1 MIKNIKVLIVLM
13 LVFVLIGSTYAFAA
27 ANTIAENAGGYATD
41 DVSGYAV
48 TNVVYDLNDTDP
60 TLLVAI
66 ELDVAPIEV
75 GAPAAAFVTIRT
87 AATNAWTACSLD
99 SGSTWRCATTDPIEE
114 VIDLEVVASSST
126 NPADI

>member
-48 TNVVYDLNDTDP
+48 TNIVYDLNDADP
-60 TLLVAI
+60 THLAAV

-75 GAPAAAFVTIRT
+75 GAPDAAFVTIRT
-87 AATNAWTACSLD
+87 AATNAWTACSNT
-99 SGSTWRCATTDPIEE
+99 SGTTWRCATTDTIES
-114 VIDLEVVASSST
+114 VTDLEVVSSSSS
-126 NPADI
+126 NPAD

>member
-48 TNVVYDLNDTDP
+48 TNVVYDLNDANP
-60 TLLVAI
+60 TLLSAI

-87 AATNAWTACSLD
+87 ASTNSWTACSLT
-99 SGSTWRCATTDPIEE
+99 SGTTWRCANTDSIES
-114 VIDLEVVASSST
+114 VTDLEVVASSSA
-126 NPADI
+126 NPTD

>member
-41 DVSGYAV
+41 DVSGYAA

-60 TLLVAI
+60 TVLVAI

-87 AATNAWTACSLD
+87 AATNAWTACSLS
-99 SGSTWRCATTDPIEE
+99 SGSTWRCATTDSIES